1 MKIQASGQD
10 AGAVARHAAIGI
22 DRFFNSPSEAGL
34 TSSPPRV
41 AHALAPIGPHTP
53 EPAGQTR
60 TSGLPGVMAG
70 ASVPRFYRK
79 WVVGRLVGT
88 PRKSENSL
96 MISIFK
102 GSPLRSPTC
111 MSTTSMASID
121 APQLLS
127 SLIAASCT
135 RGSPAATMRPPFC
148 AGAPSQVVTTPPA
161 PVMIGIRAAMS

>member
-60 TSGLPGVMAG
+60 TSGLPGVMPG

-102 GSPLRSPTC
+102 GSPLRSHKIV
-111 MSTTSMASID
+111 SIYGIFLSFYD
-121 APQLLS
+121 VTFLIPRFDTLVFRRAPELHS
-127 SLIAASCT
+127 
-135 RGSPAATMRPPFC
+135 R
-148 AGAPSQVVTTPPA
+148 
-161 PVMIGIRAAMS
+161 MIR